1 MSIVIQRDLSA
12 PMRHTVQ
19 IGQHRLVVDMSQQ
32 EGGSDSGPNPHDLY
46 DAALG
51 ACKALTMLWY
61 AQRKG
66 IQLGDIRVDVTRDDS
81 QESQGTYRL
90 QAEITL
96 DETLDEATRQKLLA
110 IADRCPIH
118 KLMTQVT
125 TVIETLDG
133 GHS

>member
-1 MSIVIQRDLSA
+1 MTIVIQRDRSA

-19 IGQHRLVVDMSQQ
+19 IGQHQLVVDMPATA
-32 EGGSDSGPNPHDLY
+32 GGSDSGPDPHDLY

-66 IQLGDIRVDVTRDDS
+66 IEMGDIRVEVARDS
-81 QESQGTYRL
+81 SAEAQGTYRL
-90 QAEITL
+90 QASITL
-96 DETLDEATRQKLLA
+96 DDALDADTQQKLLA

-125 TVIETLDG
+125 TEIETLAG
-133 GHS
+133 KP